1 MSGTGGDPLIPE
13 LNVPSVEAAEAQA
26 QADEEEKQ
34 KNREEAAKQYE
45 TPDDKGIA
53 DLYEDVDDFSYNTG
67 GFIGG
72 MNPDQVTDAQTVAD
86 DYPIDSDDGDFMI
99 NAAAIETT

>member
-1 MSGTGGDPLIPE
+1 DYGVETTQDDDKPDRSVDTKPKTVGSGFVGDPGTSPE
-13 LNVPSVEAAEAQA
+13 EYAEPEDLSAGFG
-26 QADEEEKQ
+26 
-34 KNREEAAKQYE
+34 
-45 TPDDKGIA
+45 DDG
-53 DLYEDVDDFSYNTG
+53 EFGYNTG

-99 NAAAIETT
+99 NAAA